1 MMSSLVSR
9 QQFLK
14 SEEADSLRKE
24 LQDMVKDPGY
34 NTYVRYSL
42 ITSDGSQFV
51 NKHMAY
57 MASHLQMNHRQYVS
71 NIRLMT
77 KLRK

>member
-1 MMSSLVSR
+1 MSSLVSR

-14 SEEADSLRKE
+14 SEEAETLRKE
-24 LQDMVKDPGY
+24 LQNMVKDPNY

-42 ITSDGSQFV
+42 VTTNGSQFV

-57 MASHLQMNHRQYVS
+57 MANHLQMNHRQYVS
-71 NIRLMT
+71 NIKLMT

>member
-1 MMSSLVSR
+1 MSSLVSR

-14 SEEADSLRKE
+14 SEEAETLRKE
-24 LQDMVKDPGY
+24 LQNMVKDPNY

-42 ITSDGSQFV
+42 VTTNGSQFV

-57 MASHLQMNHRQYVS
+57 MANHLHMNHRQYIL
-71 NIRLMT
+71 NIKLMT